1 MPISYKEAI
10 AYSHN
15 YATAK
20 PNIGETEKEHILGLC
35 STLEQVGKERDEAAA
50 GALAVAAETMA
61 MAGHGPRVIKDLR
74 DLAAGREEPD
84 KPVDK
89 AEAGDAGD

>member
-1 MPISYKEAI
+1 MKSEA
-10 AYSHN
+10 SR
-15 YATAK
+15 
-20 PNIGETEKEHILGLC
+20 
-35 STLEQVGKERDEAAA
+35 LEKERDEAAA
-50 GALAVAAETMA
+50 GALAVAAEAMA